1 MLRRR
6 LTSAALLALAVALGA
21 PAGAHATGVF
31 SVVGPTLIYNAA
43 AGDTDQIA
51 GFETSTSIRFTRFG
65 GADIGPDA
73 GCVFVG
79 NDSNTVDCRKDGV
92 TTVVLNLDNGNDVA
106 SMSSNLD
113 VPVIFNGGS
122 GDDGLFGGGGVDRFD
137 GGSGDDNV
145 IARDGRAE
153 QVSCGSGND
162 TAITD
167 DGDNRSSCEEV
178 EGDADGDGVRRPADC
193 DDTSPGI
200 HPGAV
205 DVAENGVDEDC
216 SGTDAV
222 NSDRDG
228 DGTPRPQDCD
238 DTNAAIRP
246 GAREVI
252 GNRVDE
258 NCDTL
263 VESFPPLTGSVSG
276 TWGRIGR
283 RTTNLTLR
291 AKGFPAGTRIELRC
305 TGSRRCPRGV
315 VRRRVR
321 SARRSVNLHGVLG
334 RRALAAGARLEL
346 RFTRAARIG
355 RVLRYRIA
363 APGLPEVSFLCRPP
377 GGTAGP
383 C

>member
-6 LTSAALLALAVALGA
+6 LITAVLLALAVALGA
-21 PAGAHATGVF
+21 PAGAQATGVF
-31 SVVGPTLIYNAA
+31 TENGSTLLYTAS

-65 GADIGPDA
+65 GADIGP
-73 GCVFVG
+73 GLNCVYVDDT
-79 NDSNTVDCRKDGV
+79 NNTVDCLKQGI
-92 TTVVLNLDNGNDVA
+92 TTVVLDLGDGDDVA
-106 SMSSNLD
+106 SISSNLSI
-113 VPVIFNGGS
+113 PVVFNGGS
-122 GDDGLFGGGGVDRFD
+122 GNDGLFGGGGIDFFD

-153 QVSCGSGND
+153 QVNCGSGND

-167 DGDNRSSCEEV
+167 DGDSRSSCEEV
-178 EGDADGDGVRRPADC
+178 EGDADGDGVRHPADC
-193 DDTSPGI
+193 DDTNPAI

-222 NSDRDG
+222 NTDRDG

-238 DTNAAIRP
+238 DTNAAIHP

-252 GNRVDE
+252 GNKVDE

-276 TWGRIGR
+276 TWGRLGKS
-283 RTTNLTLR
+283 TTNLTLR

-321 SARRSVNLHGVLG
+321 SARRSVNLHAALG
-334 RRALAAGARLEL
+334 RRALAAGARLQL
-346 RFTRAARIG
+346 SFARTARIG
-355 RVLRYRIA
+355 RVLRYRIG
-363 APGLPEVSFLCRPP
+363 APGLPDVSFLCRPP

>member
-6 LTSAALLALAVALGA
+6 LITAMLAALAVGLGV
-21 PAGAHATGVF
+21 PAGAQAGVF
-31 SVVGPTLIYNAA
+31 TVIGPTLVYNAS
-43 AGDTDQIA
+43 GSDVDQIA
-51 GFETSTSIRFTRFG
+51 GFETETSIRFTRFG
-65 GADIGPDA
+65 GAAVGQDA
-73 GCVFVG
+73 GCEVVNG
-79 NDSNTVDCRKDGV
+79 DPNTVDCRKDGV
-92 TTVVLNLDNGNDVA
+92 TSVVLNLGAGNDVA
-106 SMSSNLD
+106 SISATMT

-122 GDDGLFGGGGVDRFD
+122 GNDGLFGGGGSDLFD
-137 GGSGDDNV
+137 AGSGDDNV
-145 IARDGRAE
+145 VARDDRAE
-153 QVSCGSGND
+153 QVSCGSGTD

-167 DGDNRSSCEEV
+167 DADSRSSCEEV
-178 EGDADGDGVRRPADC
+178 QGDADGDGVRHPADC
-193 DDTSPGI
+193 DDTNPGI

-216 SGTDAV
+216 SGTDTI
-222 NSDRDG
+222 NTDRDF

-246 GAREVI
+246 GAAEVI
-252 GNRVDE
+252 GNKVDE

-276 TWGRIGR
+276 TWSRAGK
-283 RTTNLTLR
+283 RTRNLTLR
-291 AKGFPAGTRIELRC
+291 AKGFATGTRIELRC

-321 SARRSVNLHGVLG
+321 SARAVNLHGVLG
-334 RRALAAGARLEL
+334 KRALASGARLEL
-346 RFTRAARIG
+346 RFSRAARIG
-355 RVLRYRIA
+355 RVLRYRIGT
-363 APGLPEVSFLCRPP
+363 PGLPDVSFLCRPP

>member
-6 LTSAALLALAVALGA
+6 LTSAVLVALAVALGA

-31 SVVGPTLIYNAA
+31 SEEGSKLIYTASL
-43 AGDTDQIA
+43 GDTDQIA

-65 GADIGPDA
+65 GADIGP
-73 GCVFVG
+73 GTNCVFVG
-79 NDSNTVDCRKDGV
+79 NDSNTVDCIKLGISSV
-92 TTVVLNLDNGNDVA
+92 ELNLADGNDVA
-106 SMSSNLD
+106 SVSSTLA
-113 VPVIFNGGS
+113 VPVVFNGGT
-122 GDDGLFGGGGVDRFD
+122 GNDGLFGGGGLDRFD
-137 GGSGDDNV
+137 GGSGDDNIV
-145 IARDGRAE
+145 ARDGRAE
-153 QVSCGSGND
+153 QVICGSGTD

-167 DGDNRSSCEEV
+167 DADHRDSCEEV
-178 EGDADGDGVRRPADC
+178 EGDADGDGVRHPADC
-193 DDTSPGI
+193 DDTNPGI

-216 SGTDAV
+216 SGTDAI

-276 TWGRIGR
+276 TWGRIGK
-283 RTTNLTLR
+283 RTRNLTLR

-305 TGSRRCPRGV
+305 SGSRRCPRGV

-321 SARRSVNLHGVLG
+321 SARRSINLHAALG
-334 RRALAAGARLEL
+334 ARALAAGARLDL
-346 RFTRAARIG
+346 SFNRTARIG
-355 RVLRYRIA
+355 RVLRYRIG
-363 APGLPEVSFLCRPP
+363 APGLPDVSFLCRPP

>member
-1 MLRRR
+1 MLKRR
-6 LTSAALLALAVALGA
+6 LTTATLLTLALALGA

-31 SVVGPTLIYNAA
+31 SEVGSTLIYTAS

-51 GFETSTSIRFTRFG
+51 GFETATSIRFTRFG
-65 GADIGPDA
+65 GADIGPGDN
-73 GCVFVG
+73 CVFVF
-79 NDSNTVDCRKDGV
+79 NDSNTVDCSKDGI
-92 TTVVLNLDNGNDVA
+92 TTVVLDLDNGNDVA
-106 SMSSNLD
+106 SISSNMT
-113 VPVIFNGGS
+113 VPVVFDGGS
-122 GDDGLFGGGGVDRFD
+122 GNDGLFGGGGVDTFI
-137 GGSGDDNV
+137 GGSGDDNI
-145 IARDGRAE
+145 IARDSRAE
-153 QVSCGSGND
+153 QVKCGSGND

-167 DGDNRSSCEEV
+167 DGDARDSCEEV
-178 EGDADGDGVRRPADC
+178 EGDADGDGVRHPADC
-193 DDTSPGI
+193 DDTNPGI

-222 NSDRDG
+222 NTDRDF

-246 GAREVI
+246 GAAEVI
-252 GNRVDE
+252 GNKIDE

-276 TWGRIGR
+276 TWGRIGK
-283 RTTNLTLR
+283 RTRNLTLR
-291 AKGFPAGTRIELRC
+291 AKGFPAGTRIELQC

-321 SARRSVNLHGVLG
+321 SARRAVNLHAALG
-334 RRALAAGARLEL
+334 TRALAAGARLEL
-346 RFTRAARIG
+346 RFNRTARIG
-355 RVLRYRIA
+355 RVLRYRIGT
-363 APGLPEVSFLCRPP
+363 PGLPDVSFLCRPP